1 MQSLQMNSGSYSGI
15 LGYSFLS
22 CTFVEQIIKHMFKKS
37 NIQIKNKRATF
48 DYEITDR
55 FIAGIQ
61 LYGTEIKSI
70 RDGKAGLNDT
80 YCTFI
85 DDELWVRNMHIATY
99 FFGTYNNHDVRRD
112 RKLLLNKRELNK
124 LMRGT
129 KETGNT
135 IVPTK
140 LFINDRGLAKLEI
153 GLAKGKKT
161 YDKRQ
166 TLKEKEDKR
175 SIDRAMKQ

>member
-1 MQSLQMNSGSYSGI
+1 
-15 LGYSFLS
+15 
-22 CTFVEQIIKHMFKKS
+22 MFKKS
-37 NIQIKNKRATF
+37 NIVIKNKRATF
-48 DYEITDR
+48 DYEIIDR
-55 FIAGIQ
+55 FVAGIQ

-70 RDGKAGLNDT
+70 RDGKAGLSDT
-80 YCTFI
+80 YCLFI
-85 DDELWVRNMHIATY
+85 NGELWVKNMHIATY

-124 LMRGT
+124 LSRAT

-140 LFINDRGLAKLEI
+140 LFITEKGLAKLEI
-153 GLAKGKKT
+153 GVAKGKKN

-166 TLKEKEDKR
+166 SLKEKEDKR
-175 SIDRAMKQ
+175 DIDREMKK

>member
-1 MQSLQMNSGSYSGI
+1 
-15 LGYSFLS
+15 
-22 CTFVEQIIKHMFKKS
+22 MFKNS
-37 NIQIKNKRATF
+37 NIVIKNKRATF
-48 DYEITDR
+48 DYEIIER
-55 FIAGIQ
+55 YVAGIQ
-61 LYGTEIKSI
+61 LFGTEIKSI
-70 RDGKAGLNDT
+70 RDGKASLVDT

-85 DDELWVRNMHIATY
+85 NNELWVKNMHIATY

-124 LMRGT
+124 LSRAT

-140 LFINDRGLAKLEI
+140 LFINEKGLAKLEI
-153 GLAKGKKT
+153 GVAKGKKN

-166 TLKEKEDKR
+166 SLKEKEDKR
-175 SIDRAMKQ
+175 DIARDMKK

>member
-1 MQSLQMNSGSYSGI
+1 
-15 LGYSFLS
+15 
-22 CTFVEQIIKHMFKKS
+22 MFKKS
-37 NIQIKNKRATF
+37 NILIRNKKATF
-48 DYEITDR
+48 NYEILDR
-55 FIAGIQ
+55 YIAGIQ

-70 RDGKAGLNDT
+70 RDGKAGLTET
-80 YCTFI
+80 YCAFI
-85 DDELWVRNMHIATY
+85 NNELWVKNMHIATY

-124 LMRGT
+124 LIRGT

-175 SIDRAMKQ
+175 SMDRAMKK